1 MTAILSGCKT
11 ANYKGKVTMPEMPV
25 AGAKVA
31 EELST
36 RNCSK
41 EQCPNLNNWLNEIY
55 LFKLKYEIYRKGLK

>member
-1 MTAILSGCKT
+1 
-11 ANYKGKVTMPEMPV
+11 MPEMPV

-55 LFKLKYEIYRKGLK
+55 LFKLKYEIYRQGLK